1 MSVPYTPPIFR
12 GKAFNCPHCGAY
24 AAMKWYDLWTQNAG
38 MVQDLEIA
46 RCTNCNRYSVW
57 REKKMLYPSTGAAPL
72 PNAHLPEN
80 IRDDY
85 EEARDILSR
94 SPRGAAALLRL
105 AIQKLCT
112 FLVQGEDDLNAAIG
126 ILVKRGLNVQVQQA
140 LDAVRVVGNN
150 AVHPGQIDLKDS
162 PETSERLFELVN
174 IIAEAMISQPK
185 RVAEMYEKLSEGQ
198 REQIAN
204 RDGASASDASSPDD

>member
-1 MSVPYTPPIFR
+1 M
-12 GKAFNCPHCGAY
+12 NWH
-24 AAMKWYDLWTQNAG
+24 DLWTQNAG

-46 RCTNCNRYSVW
+46 RWTNSNWYSVW

-72 PNAHLPEN
+72 PNADLPED

-85 EEARDILSR
+85 EEAREILSR

-112 FLVQGEDDLNAAIG
+112 FLVQGEDDLNAAIRT
-126 ILVKRGLNVQVQQA
+126 LVKRGLNVQVQQA
-140 LDAVRVVGNN
+140 LDAVRVIGNN

-185 RVAEMYEKLSEGQ
+185 RVAEMYEKLSEG
-198 REQIAN
+198 
-204 RDGASASDASSPDD
+204 